1 MLISWAM
8 VARKQYRQLLRQA
21 RQHLLET
28 GWSHRRAAKYL
39 ERNPTHVSLVL
50 GGRRI
55 STALLQ
61 RIASLP
67 PAPKIVRGKLSAKQT
82 KTAPETQAENMT
94 PAPICG
100 SRPEGRTDPK

>member
-1 MLISWAM
+1 MIS
-8 VARKQYRQLLRQA
+8 RKQYRQLLRQA

-28 GWSHRRAAKYL
+28 GWSHRRAAKYV

-61 RIASLP
+61 RLASLP
-67 PAPKIVRGKLSAKQT
+67 PAPKIARARHFAKQN
-82 KTAPETQAENMT
+82 KIAPETQAENMT
-94 PAPICG
+94 HPSADSSG
-100 SRPEGRTDPK
+100 GTH